1 VPVEAKECALWH
13 TPASSH
19 SLVFLLPT
27 GVKRRLPLLSM
38 PFPARLLTDGEE
50 VVVDVRPHWWYLAG
64 PVLVLGLVIIGAISA
79 AVLAAPSWLDWV
91 AIAALALAAVWLVG
105 RYIRWASTSLVV
117 TNHRLISRT
126 GVLVRSSREI
136 PLLAL
141 TDISYR
147 QNLLERIIGAGDV
160 LLESAGREGREV
172 FPDLPRPARI
182 QQAIVVQMDQARRQ
196 GSGGSGSGGPAAW
209 LIPAQIEH
217 LDVLR
222 RRGVITDAEFQAK
235 KTELLDRL

>member
-1 VPVEAKECALWH
+1 
-13 TPASSH
+13 
-19 SLVFLLPT
+19 
-27 GVKRRLPLLSM
+27 M

-79 AVLAAPSWLDWV
+79 AALAAPSWLDWV
-91 AIAALALAAVWLVG
+91 AIAALALAVVWLVG

-126 GVLVRSSREI
+126 GVFVRTSREI
-136 PLLAL
+136 PLPAL

-147 QNLLERIIGAGDV
+147 QTLLERVIGAGDV
-160 LLESAGREGREV
+160 LLESAGRQGHEV

-182 QQAIVVQMDQARRQ
+182 QQAIVVQLDQIRHRGRP
-196 GSGGSGSGGPAAW
+196 GSESGGPVAW
-209 LIPAQIEH
+209 SIPAQIEQ
-217 LDVLR
+217 LDALR
-222 RRGVITDAEFQAK
+222 QRGLITDAEFQAK
-235 KTELLDRL
+235 KTELLGRL

>member
-1 VPVEAKECALWH
+1 
-13 TPASSH
+13 
-19 SLVFLLPT
+19 
-27 GVKRRLPLLSM
+27 M

-64 PVLVLGLVIIGAISA
+64 PVLVLGVVIIGAITA
-79 AVLAAPSWLDWV
+79 AALGAPSWLDWV
-91 AIAALALAAVWLVG
+91 AIVALALAAVWLVG

-117 TNHRLISRT
+117 TNRRLISRT
-126 GVLVRSSREI
+126 GVFVRSSREI

-147 QNLLERIIGAGDV
+147 QTLLERVIGAGNV
-160 LLESAGREGREV
+160 LLESAGRQGHEV

-182 QQAIVVQMDQARRQ
+182 QQAIVVQLDQARQQARP
-196 GSGGSGSGGPAAW
+196 GPTPAGPPASS
-209 LIPAQIEH
+209 IPAQIEQ
-217 LDVLR
+217 LDALR
-222 RRGVITDAEFQAK
+222 RRGLITDAEFQAK

>member
-1 VPVEAKECALWH
+1 VPCA
-13 TPASSH
+13 TPARQAIP
-19 SLVFLLPT
+19 VTALLT
-27 GVKRRLPLLSM
+27 AGRDRRLPLLSM

-79 AVLAAPSWLDWV
+79 AVLAAPSWLDWG
-91 AIAALALAAVWLVG
+91 AIAALAAAVVWLVG

-126 GVLVRSSREI
+126 GVFVRTCREI
-136 PLLAL
+136 PLPAL

-147 QNLLERIIGAGDV
+147 QSLLERVIGAGDV
-160 LLESAGREGREV
+160 LLESAGRQGHEV

-182 QQAIVVQMDQARRQ
+182 QQAVVAQLDRVRRQ
-196 GSGGSGSGGPAAW
+196 AGAGPASGGPPGW
-209 LIPAQIEH
+209 SIPAQIEQ
-217 LDVLR
+217 LDTLR
-222 RRGVITDAEFQAK
+222 RRGLITDAEFQAK